1 LAGGRRKPLVAVVW
15 AVWWGERVF
24 LTRSSLTGFHSPF
37 DNYVLDEQWLE
48 RVRKE
53 VATKALTYNEG
64 KATQPVRL
72 STLQAM
78 TKARFRNFLSN
89 LGFPHISNVQADVL
103 FDAYDRKGVGALTVD
118 DVRQDVQPASSRT
131 SFITWEQERLADYL
145 KSNPP
150 PPPPPRPSSRDTSEE
165 VYGRCVCVCVCVC
178 ALCFRMALHSF
189 VDPFVGTIFDLWFV

>member
-1 LAGGRRKPLVAVVW
+1 M
-15 AVWWGERVF
+15 
-24 LTRSSLTGFHSPF
+24 
-37 DNYVLDEQWLE
+37 
-48 RVRKE
+48 RKE

-89 LGFPHISNVQADVL
+89 LGFPHISNAQADVL

-165 VYGRCVCVCVCVC
+165 VPFDGVQVRATVHVCFVVASGAMCSLIHPVVHWS
-178 ALCFRMALHSF
+178 CF
-189 VDPFVGTIFDLWFV
+189 D